1 MDHGDRWG
9 ALAGQVLGLGTTSH
23 RGSGRRG
30 TTIGNLAFILHAHLP
45 WVRQSAHTRY
55 LEESWLHEAIA
66 ECYLPLLHVLRG
78 WARDGVP
85 ARITVSLSPTLVAM
99 LDDPLLRGRFA
110 RRLEEMEA
118 LGEQER
124 FRTGWLG
131 EFKEAAE
138 FHADRVEQLAGL
150 YREIRGDIAG
160 AFADLAKAGVVELIT
175 TSATHALLPFLLDQ
189 PGSLRAQ
196 IVTGVNA
203 FRGRFGFKPA
213 GFWVPECAYAPA
225 LETALKAGGVRW
237 FVLETHGLNAAEP
250 RPPFSP
256 LTPALTP
263 SGLGVMA
270 RDPESAHQVW
280 SRQGGYPGDPAYREF
295 YRDVGFDLDLD
306 YVEPCLPA
314 PKVRGFTGFKYHRVT
329 GATNEKQ
336 PYRRVE
342 ALAKVQG
349 HAEHFIASR
358 LQQLDA
364 ARQAGCPAPLV
375 TAPYD
380 AELFGHWWFEGPEFL
395 DAVARTAMRDGR
407 LKLVTPTDHLQTG
420 PELPV
425 VQPAASSWGEG
436 GDWRLWLNS
445 SNAWIQ
451 EELLA
456 ADRAMSRIVATCVA
470 ADELVERA
478 LRQMTRELLLAQASD
493 WPFMQRTGTN
503 SDFARS
509 QVELRLARFRLLE
522 RKLASRQLDSAE
534 IASIE
539 AETPIFTGTLAEPA
553 SWIDERSR

>member
-1 MDHGDRWG
+1 MGAGDHWG
-9 ALAGQVLGLGTTSH
+9 AIAGRILGLGTTSH

-30 TTIGNLAFILHAHLP
+30 TIIGNVAFILHAHLP
-45 WVRQSAHTRY
+45 WVRQSAHKRY

-78 WARDGVP
+78 WVRDRVP

-99 LDDPLLRGRFA
+99 LDDPLLRERFVK
-110 RRLEEMEA
+110 RLEEMEA

-138 FHADRVEQLAGL
+138 FHADRVDQLARL
-150 YREIRGDIAG
+150 YREIGGDIAG
-160 AFADLAKAGVVELIT
+160 AFAELAKSGVVELIT

-196 IVTGVNA
+196 VVTGVNS
-203 FRGRFGFKPA
+203 FRRRFGFKPA
-213 GFWVPECAYAPA
+213 GFWVPECAFAPS

-237 FVLETHGLNAAEP
+237 FVMETHGLNAAEP

-263 SGLGVMA
+263 GGIGVVA
-270 RDPESAHQVW
+270 RDPESAQQVW
-280 SRQGGYPGDPAYREF
+280 SRHGGYPGDPAYREF

-329 GATNEKQ
+329 GGTNEKQ
-336 PYRRVE
+336 PYRRAE
-342 ALAKVQG
+342 AMATVQR
-349 HAEHFIASR
+349 HAEHFIAAR
-358 LQQLDA
+358 LRQLEA
-364 ARQAGCPAPLV
+364 ARNAGCSAPLV

-395 DAVARTAMRDGR
+395 DAVARMAAKEGR
-407 LKLVTPTDHLQTG
+407 LKLVTPTDHLQSA

-451 EELLA
+451 EELLS
-456 ADRAMSRIVATCVA
+456 ADRAMTRIVATCVA
-470 ADELVERA
+470 ADVLVERA

-503 SDFARS
+503 SDFARG
-509 QVELRLARFRLLE
+509 QVELRLSRFRLLE
-522 RKLASRQLDSAE
+522 TMLSTKTLDSAA
-534 IASIE
+534 ISAIE
-539 AETPIFTGTLAEPA
+539 AETPIFPGTIADPA
-553 SWIDERSR
+553 AWIRA